1 MKNTEERNA
10 ELNRHRDND
19 CTCDNCLH
27 FVAGVCEN
35 KAAQYFGLPCGDA
48 WTCVDH
54 AIRPSR
60 PSLKAETNDSENFFK
75 IAERE
80 RRLVGAPCS
89 SFEES
94 VEFLRELNAKGFLK
108 IAGPIG
114 DVTIR
119 AYWTSP
125 DGEVG
130 GCVSVP
136 KWDLDN
142 PL

>member
-1 MKNTEERNA
+1 MKSRKEKNTELNLRRN
-10 ELNRHRDND
+10 DNSD
-19 CTCDNCLH
+19 QICSNCLY
-27 FVAGVCEN
+27 FAAGVCEN
-35 KAAQYFGLPCGDA
+35 KAAQYYRLPCGDA

-54 AIRPSR
+54 ATR

-94 VEFLRELNAKGFLK
+94 VEFLRELDAKGLVK
-108 IAGPIG
+108 TAGPIG
-114 DVTIR
+114 DVIVR
-119 AYWTSP
+119 AYWTSS

-136 KWDLDN
+136 KYDLDN

>member
-27 FVAGVCEN
+27 FVAGICEN
-35 KAAQYFGLPCGDA
+35 KAAQYFGLPCGDEWA
-48 WTCVDH
+48 CIDH
-54 AIRPSR
+54 TIRPSR
-60 PSLKAETNDSENFFK
+60 PSLKAEMDSENFFE
-75 IAERE
+75 IVERE

-94 VEFLRELNAKGFLK
+94 VEFLRELDAKGLVK
-108 IAGPIG
+108 TAGPIG
-114 DVTIR
+114 DVIAR
-119 AYWTSP
+119 AYWTNS
-125 DGEVG
+125 DGDIG
-130 GCVSVP
+130 GCVSIP
-136 KWDLDN
+136 KYDLDY